1 MIWCVEHFVVSD
13 RRNRLCFFFLL
24 VVVVDVSVKSKT
36 HLNVECDEYRIISSV
51 LRLESICVRVLCMKV
66 CDSNE

>member
-1 MIWCVEHFVVSD
+1 MSNISLSAIDEIDCV
-13 RRNRLCFFFLL
+13 FFFLL